1 MIREAA
7 LANGA
12 SEGCRSPEP
21 RMALLPFA
29 FEESVFED
37 EEEEEEEEGGGTSRT
52 GGPLAS
58 HYNARRCEPEWFC
71 EQVECQDDLERMN
84 IKKFRGDL
92 AYKKQEYQKAL
103 QKYSSCLALVPSS
116 NNAMRRDL
124 KESQARCLAHLGKHK
139 EALRIA
145 ENLRN
150 GATNTD
156 HLTAILNLQYA
167 IYCLLEDIE
176 NVIGCLQRLISLHPF
191 HPQTWNLLAKTYMSL
206 LQFPIPLSGTKV
218 PLWQGNGLIAGSVVC
233 HQTQSQRKDDPLL
246 CTIHTNDSFGSCVES
261 QSVQRP
267 VCIPG
272 NSGPGSTTKRA
283 SLGDRRLKDI
293 CVYVCASFVR
303 ARLLFQLMQLT
314 QSSFALENNLK
325 TQQEIE
331 DKIRFFE
338 LEADNLSLMTEVMGE
353 DLVPEKL
360 KGEAQEEV
368 KCFSAEVLPSVM
380 TASTLEFET
389 KWFQKLQGCFPHM
402 DCPT

>member
-1 MIREAA
+1 
-7 LANGA
+7 
-12 SEGCRSPEP
+12 
-21 RMALLPFA
+21 
-29 FEESVFED
+29 
-37 EEEEEEEEGGGTSRT
+37 
-52 GGPLAS
+52 
-58 HYNARRCEPEWFC
+58 
-71 EQVECQDDLERMN
+71 MN

-92 AYKKQEYQKAL
+92 AYKKREFQKAL
-103 QKYSSCLALVPSS
+103 QEYSSCLALVPSS
-116 NNAMRRDL
+116 NIAMRRDL
-124 KESQARCLAHLGKHK
+124 KESQARCLAHLGKHE

-167 IYCLLEDIE
+167 IYCLLEDFE

-191 HPQTWNLLAKTYMSL
+191 HPQTWNLLAKTYMRL
-206 LQFPIPLSGTKV
+206 LQFPVPLSGTKA
-218 PLWQGNGLIAGSVVC
+218 PLWQGSGLIAGSFVY

-246 CTIHTNDSFGSCVES
+246 DTIHTNDSFGSCVES

-272 NSGPGSTTKRA
+272 DSGPGSTIKRA

-368 KCFSAEVLPSVM
+368 KCFSAEALPSVM
-380 TASTLEFET
+380 TASTLEFER
-389 KWFQKLQGCFPHM
+389 KWFQKLRGCFPHM